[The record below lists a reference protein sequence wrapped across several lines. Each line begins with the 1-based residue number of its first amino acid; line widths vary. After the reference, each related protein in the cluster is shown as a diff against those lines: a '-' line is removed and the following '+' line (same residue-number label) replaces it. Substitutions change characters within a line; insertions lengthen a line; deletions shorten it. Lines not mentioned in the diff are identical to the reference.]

1 MRNSLISLG
10 LILASPVHFSGMARA
25 DELPPPAAFPHERH
39 GENTL
44 VLDFPGA
51 ALWVT
56 ERDPQANFAPLHV
69 GLTYGHRI
77 DVARVG
83 SRLGFLLN
91 PLNADAPLV
100 FLMGDLVSIER
111 VYRETSAFRPYW
123 RVALGFV
130 LDLRGPE
137 RDLGDEGYFNDDNG
151 AAGGLSLGHGWG
163 FDAFVS
169 ERMFLRAELEGR
181 VHGGAGRVGVLFGAH
196 GGVGWVL

>member
-1 MRNSLISLG
+1 MRNSLISLV
-10 LILASPVHFSGMARA
+10 LVLACPVHFFGRAQA

-51 ALWVT
+51 GLWVT
-56 ERDPQANFAPLHV
+56 ERAPQTNLAPFHV

-77 DVARVG
+77 DMARIG
-83 SRLGFLLN
+83 SRVGFLLN
-91 PLNADAPLV
+91 PLDTGAPLV
-100 FLMGDLVSIER
+100 FLLGDLVSIER
-111 VYRETSAFRPYW
+111 VFRETSAFRPYW

-130 LDLRGPE
+130 LDLRGP
-137 RDLGDEGYFNDDNG
+137 RRSLGDDGYFNEDNG
-151 AAGGLSLGHGWG
+151 ASGGISLGHGWG

-169 ERMFLRAELEGR
+169 ERMFLRAEIDGR
-181 VHGGAGRVGVLFGAH
+181 VHGGAGRIGVLFGAH